1 MLKISMMISESLK
14 TMYEFWLKEKL
25 LLTIGLFQFGL
36 ILIMFIIT
44 NFSKLIWHKLVLD
57 KRNISE
63 QDNLNKIKSTEI
75 FSSSALD
82 KQVAN
87 QVKDAMNNP
96 VNHEKN
102 LTQTMPDLNIEPLI
116 NYPETNPAIVTL
128 AIEPESIE
136 VDLEVDLTYKV
147 DIAPDL
153 LTELK
158 EISNDP
164 AAMIDEAIRWWL
176 RRRTFDILDS
186 SSDRQDRVGLKS
198 NSSKRLSQSLW
209 ND

>member
-1 MLKISMMISESLK
+1 MPISK
-14 TMYEFWLKEKL
+14 VMYEFWVKERL

-36 ILIMFIIT
+36 ILIMFTIM
-44 NFSKLIWHKLVLD
+44 NFSKLIWRKLVWD

-63 QDNLNKIKSTEI
+63 QNNLNKIKSAKSAAI
-75 FSSSALD
+75 VPSSAVD
-82 KQVAN
+82 KAVAN
-87 QVKDAMNNP
+87 QMKDAMNNP
-96 VNHEKN
+96 ANHEKN

-116 NYPETNPAIVTL
+116 NQPEVMPAI
-128 AIEPESIE
+128 ESESIK

-198 NSSKRLSQSLW
+198 NSSKRLSHSLW

>member
-1 MLKISMMISESLK
+1 
-14 TMYEFWLKEKL
+14 MYEFWVKERL

-36 ILIMFIIT
+36 ILIMFTIM
-44 NFSKLIWHKLVLD
+44 NFSKLIWRKLVWD

-63 QDNLNKIKSTEI
+63 QNNLNKIKSAI
-75 FSSSALD
+75 SAAIVPSSEVD
-82 KQVAN
+82 KAVAN
-87 QVKDAMNNP
+87 QMKDAMNNP
-96 VNHEKN
+96 ANHEKN

-116 NYPETNPAIVTL
+116 NQPEVMPAI
-128 AIEPESIE
+128 ESESIK

-198 NSSKRLSQSLW
+198 NSSKRLSHSLW

>member
-1 MLKISMMISESLK
+1 MSSMPISK
-14 TMYEFWLKEKL
+14 VMYEFWLKEKL

-36 ILIMFIIT
+36 ILIVFTIM
-44 NFSKLIWHKLVLD
+44 NFSKLIWRKLVLD

-63 QDNLNKIKSTEI
+63 QDNLNKIKSAKSAAI
-75 FSSSALD
+75 APSSA
-82 KQVAN
+82 KEVAN
-87 QVKDAMNNP
+87 QVKDAMNNL

-116 NYPETNPAIVTL
+116 NQPEVMSAIAMS
-128 AIEPESIE
+128 AIEPEG
-136 VDLEVDLTYKV
+136 LEVDLTYKV

-198 NSSKRLSQSLW
+198 NSSKRLSHSLW

>member
-1 MLKISMMISESLK
+1 
-14 TMYEFWLKEKL
+14 MYEFWVKERL

-36 ILIMFIIT
+36 ILIMFTIM
-44 NFSKLIWHKLVLD
+44 NFSKLIWRKLVWD

-63 QDNLNKIKSTEI
+63 QNNLNKIKSAKSAAI
-75 FSSSALD
+75 VPSSAVD
-82 KQVAN
+82 KAVAN
-87 QVKDAMNNP
+87 QMKDAMNNP
-96 VNHEKN
+96 ANHEKN

-116 NYPETNPAIVTL
+116 NQPEVMPAI
-128 AIEPESIE
+128 ESESIK

-198 NSSKRLSQSLW
+198 NSSKRLSHSLW